1 MPDAIIW
8 WTLAGAAIVV
18 ELLTGTFYLLMLAL
32 GLAAAALSAH
42 AGASSVVQLLV
53 AAVVGG
59 GAVNAWRLMRGR
71 RGRSLAAGANP
82 DANLDVGAT
91 VHVDAWNADGSA
103 SVKYRG
109 AQWAVMHRPGQVPT
123 TGEHRVVEIVGS
135 RLIVE
140 KT

>member
-1 MPDAIIW
+1 MADAIIW

-42 AGASSVVQLLV
+42 VGASNTVQLLV

-59 GAVNAWRLMRGR
+59 GAVTGWRVVQGR
-71 RGRSLAAGANP
+71 RALPLAAGENP
-82 DANLDVGAT
+82 DVNLDVGAT
-91 VHVDAWNADGSA
+91 VHVDKWSVDGTA

-109 AQWAVMHRPGQVPT
+109 AQWTVMHRPGQVLT
-123 TGEHRVVEIVGS
+123 TGEHKVIEIIGS

-140 KT
+140 KN